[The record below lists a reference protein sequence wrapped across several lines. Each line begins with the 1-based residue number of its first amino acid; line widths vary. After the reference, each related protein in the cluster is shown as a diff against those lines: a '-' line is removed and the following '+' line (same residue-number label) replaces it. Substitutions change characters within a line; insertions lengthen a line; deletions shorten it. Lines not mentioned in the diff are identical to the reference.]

1 MGLRRAPFSSFCAVL
16 LVLLTVVPF
25 TAPFQTCDLS
35 TAAGEGPGQDVFS
48 KEEAS
53 KEGAPLTPTTES
65 IPLIHVMAFEQI
77 ARELTTQH
85 PSVPPTV
92 LRV

>member
-1 MGLRRAPFSSFCAVL
+1 MGPRRAPFSSFCAVL
-16 LVLLTVVPF
+16 LVLLTVLPF

-35 TAAGEGPGQDVFS
+35 TPAGEGPGQDVFS

-53 KEGAPLTPTTES
+53 KEGAPLTLTTET
-65 IPLIHVMAFEQI
+65 IPVIYVAAFEQI
-77 ARELTTQH
+77 ARELTAQH
-85 PSVPPTV
+85 PSFLTTV